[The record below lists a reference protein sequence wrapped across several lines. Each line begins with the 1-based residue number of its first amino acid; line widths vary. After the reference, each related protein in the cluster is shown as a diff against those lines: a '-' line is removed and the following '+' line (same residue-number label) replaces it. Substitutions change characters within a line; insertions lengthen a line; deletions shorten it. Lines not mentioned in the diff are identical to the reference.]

1 MKLFKL
7 IDDCGNFGDTEITNI
22 AFDTSRVEKGS
33 LFFCLKGV
41 KNDGHDYIKEAC
53 DKGAAAVI
61 SERLIKADVPLIIC
75 PDTRHALSV
84 ASKRFYKNAA
94 DRLKIY
100 AVTGTNGKTTTTY
113 MLKAVLESAGFRV
126 GLIGTNAVE
135 FGGNVYPATLTTPD
149 PTELHEIFARMEQSG
164 VTHVV
169 MEASA
174 HALALKKL
182 DGIRFASVGFTNLS
196 RDHLDFFG
204 DMESYK
210 RAKLLLFEKD
220 RSDFACADA
229 DDPCARDIASLN
241 GNVLLYGL
249 GLGAAVRAEN
259 LILTE
264 KGNAF
269 TVNRDGEKEETE
281 ICLPG
286 KYNVYNA
293 LCAVSMAIGT
303 GIGLKD
309 ACRGLKEFKGAEGR
323 FETVHFSSGTV
334 VIDFAHTD
342 DGLKNLLSAVKEFAK
357 GKVITVFGCGGN
369 RDRTKRPVMG
379 KIAAQNSDTVIVTSD
394 NPRYERPE
402 DIIADVEN
410 GIKTLKSVHYFLE
423 PDRKKAVEKA
433 LSMMKEGDVTIIA
446 GKGAEKY
453 QEIKGVKYPY
463 NDREYVL
470 KLIGGEKN

>member
-1 MKLFKL
+1 MKLSKL
-7 IDDCGNFGDTEITNI
+7 LDECKNYGDTEIKNI
-22 AFDTSRVEKGS
+22 VFDTARVEKGS

-41 KNDGHDYIKEAC
+41 KNDGHDYAARAYE
-53 DKGAAAVI
+53 KGAAAVVAQRRV
-61 SERLIKADVPLIIC
+61 EADVPQIIC
-75 PDTRHALSV
+75 EDTRHALSI
-84 ASKRFYKNAA
+84 AAKRYYGSAA
-94 DRLKIY
+94 DRLKIF

-113 MLKAVLESAGFRV
+113 MLKAIFESNGFNT

-135 FGGNVYPATLTTPD
+135 YGGTVYPATLTTPD
-149 PTELHEIFARMEQSG
+149 PTELHEIFARMEKAG

-182 DGIRFASVGFTNLS
+182 DGIRFKAVGFTNLS

-204 DMESYK
+204 DMENYK
-210 RAKLLLFEKD
+210 RAKLLLFKKEC
-220 RSDFACADA
+220 SDFACANAEDVCSEEIVSLNKNA
-229 DDPCARDIASLN
+229 ILYGLN
-241 GNVLLYGL
+241 GN
-249 GLGAAVRAEN
+249 AAVRAKD
-259 LILTE
+259 LKLSE
-264 KGNAF
+264 KGSKF
-269 TVNRDGEKEETE
+269 TVEYCGNKAEAVVS
-281 ICLPG
+281 LPG

-293 LCAVSMAIGT
+293 LCALSMALSS
-303 GIGLKD
+303 GISLTDACEGLK
-309 ACRGLKEFKGAEGR
+309 KFSGAEGR
-323 FETVHFSSGTV
+323 FETVHFSRGTV
-334 VIDFAHTD
+334 IVDFAHTD
-342 DGLKNLLSAVKEFAK
+342 DGLQKLLSAVREFAC

-379 KIAAQNSDTVIVTSD
+379 KIAAQNSDVVIVTSD

-402 DIIADVEN
+402 DIISDVEN
-410 GIKTLKSVHYFLE
+410 GIKTVKNVHYFVE

-433 LSMMKEGDVTIIA
+433 LSMMTRGDVTVIA

-470 KLIGGEKN
+470 KLIGGEI